1 MGVSVWKILACTG
14 VVVLKQYWPGLG
26 GNRKGV
32 NESADVGE
40 LLKSS
45 DVIKLD
51 DWNSVIMKLSNEEPE
66 MLLSLL
72 KTVVH
77 MISMAIDVTRS
88 ICKWWNLGWVPVDSY
103 LSWLSWFN
111 SIRMQSSS
119 TMVLEGV
126 FYTACWSICIPE
138 NVAGN
143 SRNMVY
149 VSFSLSNLMYSLEEQ
164 NPSLVSKTHLESH
177 EIPVNRALNPAKF
190 TDVQLSMHNVQ
201 LRKTHQDEI
210 LNKVLDTHLPLLR
223 KSHSLE
229 VETDDLNGF
238 PGKSGKVSK
247 ALTFMETFDRHKK
260 VSNSMDSAKGLEI
273 LKPFSDKGFRLKSIS
288 PDLNYLFKNTMAES
302 WYMKLIKGA
311 QTLDLDTKNWSRLN
325 NAVMVF
331 DKMHP
336 LVYKFIEEYALTFNG
351 NKWGHNGP
359 YLVSRVVSRL
369 EGRPGYNF
377 TVLPPMA
384 FYPVN
389 WNRVRNLFRGA
400 KNETDAKWLRGKL
413 RQIRSQSYAVH
424 LWNKQ
429 SRKLQIE
436 EGSIVSKILLN
447 HCVFCNSSG
456 NVALDLMLDYLVKPS
471 ACLEVTRKTG
481 FFNRTGW
488 LTENRDRSKPIRF
501 VAKSPVW
508 DGL

>member
-1 MGVSVWKILACTG
+1 MENKKRSFFAVLSIL
-14 VVVLKQYWPGLG
+14 LI
-26 GNRKGV
+26 
-32 NESADVGE
+32 
-40 LLKSS
+40 LL
-45 DVIKLD
+45 ICF
-51 DWNSVIMKLSNEEPE
+51 NG
-66 MLLSLL
+66 
-72 KTVVH
+72 
-77 MISMAIDVTRS
+77 AS
-88 ICKWWNLGWVPVDSY
+88 I
-103 LSWLSWFN
+103 F
-111 SIRMQSSS
+111 SIN
-119 TMVLEGV
+119 
-126 FYTACWSICIPE
+126 IPE
-138 NVAGN
+138 NVTGN
-143 SRNMVY
+143 SRNMVS
-149 VSFSLSNLMYSLEEQ
+149 VSLSLANLMYSLEEQ

-177 EIPVNRALNPAKF
+177 EIPVTGALNPAKF

-210 LNKVLDTHLPLLR
+210 LNTVLDTHLPLLR

-238 PGKSGKVSK
+238 PGKNGKASK
-247 ALTFMETFDRHKK
+247 ALTFMESFDRHKK
-260 VSNSMDSAKGLEI
+260 GEFRAKVKEFFSKNESSCKVRFFMTWISSLSSFSLKEFNTIETLFSTHPNGCLLIVSNSMDSAKGLEL
-273 LKPFSDKGFRLKSIS
+273 LKPFSDKGFRVKSIS

-302 WYMKLIKGA
+302 WYMKLIRGA
-311 QTLDLDTKNWSRLN
+311 QTLDLGTKNWSRLN

-377 TVLPPMA
+377 TVLPPTA

-413 RQIRSQSYAVH
+413 RQIRRQSYAVH

-456 NVALDLMLDYLVKPS
+456 NVAL
-471 ACLEVTRKTG
+471 
-481 FFNRTGW
+481 
-488 LTENRDRSKPIRF
+488 
-501 VAKSPVW
+501 
-508 DGL
+508 

>member
-1 MGVSVWKILACTG
+1 MENK
-14 VVVLKQYWPGLG
+14 K
-26 GNRKGV
+26 
-32 NESADVGE
+32 
-40 LLKSS
+40 KSFFA
-45 DVIKLD
+45 V
-51 DWNSVIMKLSNEEPE
+51 
-66 MLLSLL
+66 LSLL
-72 KTVVH
+72 L
-77 MISMAIDVTRS
+77 ILLICFNGAS
-88 ICKWWNLGWVPVDSY
+88 I
-103 LSWLSWFN
+103 F
-111 SIRMQSSS
+111 SIN
-119 TMVLEGV
+119 
-126 FYTACWSICIPE
+126 IPE

-143 SRNMVY
+143 SRNMVS
-149 VSFSLSNLMYSLEEQ
+149 VSLSLSNLMYSLEEQ
-164 NPSLVSKTHLESH
+164 NPSVVSKTHLESH
-177 EIPVNRALNPAKF
+177 EIPVTGALNPAKF
-190 TDVQLSMHNVQ
+190 TDVQPSLRNVQ

-210 LNKVLDTHLPLLR
+210 LNTVLDTHLPLLR

-238 PGKSGKVSK
+238 PGKNGKVSK

-260 VSNSMDSAKGLEI
+260 GEFRAKVKEFFSKNESSCKVRFFMTWISSLSSFSLKEFKTIETLFSTHPNGCLLIVSNSMDSAKGLEI
-273 LKPFSDKGFRLKSIS
+273 LKPFSDKGFRVKSIS

-302 WYMKLIKGA
+302 WYMKLIKGDINVGYVPLGQNLSNLLRLCLLYKFGGVYLDTDVFVLKSFSKLRNSIGA
-311 QTLDLDTKNWSRLN
+311 QTLDLGTKNWSRLN

-336 LVYKFIEEYALTFNG
+336 LVCKFIEEYALTFNG

-369 EGRPGYNF
+369 QGRPGYNF
-377 TVLPPMA
+377 TVLPPTA

-436 EGSIVSKILLN
+436 EGSIVGKILLN
-447 HCVFCNSSG
+447 HCLFCNSSR
-456 NVALDLMLDYLVKPS
+456 NVAL
-471 ACLEVTRKTG
+471 
-481 FFNRTGW
+481 
-488 LTENRDRSKPIRF
+488 
-501 VAKSPVW
+501 
-508 DGL
+508 